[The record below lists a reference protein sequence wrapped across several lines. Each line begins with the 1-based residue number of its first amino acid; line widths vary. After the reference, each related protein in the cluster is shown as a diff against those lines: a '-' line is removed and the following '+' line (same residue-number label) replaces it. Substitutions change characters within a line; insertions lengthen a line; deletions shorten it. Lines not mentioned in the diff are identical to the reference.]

1 MTTDP
6 LLDGIFVPE
15 PTPTPQPAPVAVDGI
30 FVPEPTPAPP
40 DEIFVPEP
48 APAVEPQPTP
58 APPDEIFVPEPAPA
72 VEPEPAP
79 EAPEGQVRAFWV
91 DAFHAGIKTP
101 EQVAQLVRDVQAAN
115 ANTIIAQVRRR
126 GDSLYNRTLEP
137 RAAELRGRPDFD
149 PLASLIE
156 AAHAATPAIEVHAW
170 IAVAPVAAVAA
181 PPPDPQHIYHRHGP
195 AAAGDALWLS
205 AAEDGSLV
213 SEDTYLLDLGHP
225 AACQHIVDVALSLV
239 RNYDLDG
246 LHLDRVR
253 YGGPQFGYNPVSVA
267 RFCAASAGAGSAAAS
282 GSGGSASRPASTDPA
297 WQQWR
302 RDQVTHLVRQIY
314 LEAIS
319 LKPQIKVSAA
329 TVPWGAGPTSDEEW
343 RRGSAMTGVYQD
355 WLGWLRE
362 GIVDMVL
369 PMNYDREAD
378 ARQRQW
384 FDRWIEWEKDHRA
397 GRHLVIGLGAFLNE
411 AGETVAQARRALAP
425 SAGGEPSQGVCFYS
439 YAATN
444 SRGLPLDAF
453 AAALAG
459 SDPAGDAP
467 LFGRPAPAPRMPWKA
482 QPTAGSLKGFVR
494 NPDGTPGDGLAV
506 TLDGPS
512 QRTVTASGAGFYG
525 ATGLAP
531 GVYTVTVARQG
542 LTVAFVQATVQTG
555 RVTTV
560 DIGPI
565 FSSDVA

>member
-1 MTTDP
+1 M
-6 LLDGIFVPE
+6 
-15 PTPTPQPAPVAVDGI
+15 
-30 FVPEPTPAPP
+30 PAPP

-48 APAVEPQPTP
+48 APAVEPQPMP

-101 EQVAQLVRDVQAAN
+101 EQVAQLVWDVQAAN

-126 GDSLYNRTLEP
+126 GDALYNRTLEP

-181 PPPDPQHIYHRHGP
+181 PPPDPQHIYHSHGP

-267 RFCAASAGAGSAAAS
+267 RFRAANAGGGGAAA
-282 GSGGSASRPASTDPA
+282 GGSASRPASTDPA

-542 LTVAFVQATVQTG
+542 QTVAFVQATVQTG